1 MTTDKENLPKNA
13 TSFVMTN
20 CQGNLKKRLGDL
32 YGQRTWVE
40 YGFRQ
45 CKQELGWKDYR
56 LTKIESIEKWWGII
70 NSIYTMVSWQTEPFK
85 KLLFPEGEKK
95 EEEEKLE
102 QKEEINTWKKS
113 LKKIVRMIEPLILF
127 WLITPWLKM
136 VNSSGLLEGL
146 NNLLSITHGSK
157 LYFPTG

>member
-1 MTTDKENLPKNA
+1 MTTDTENLPKNS

-56 LTKIESIEKWWGII
+56 LTKIESIEKWWGLI
-70 NSIYTMVSWQTEPFK
+70 NSVYTMVSLQTKPLRE
-85 KLLFPEGEKK
+85 LLFSEEEKK
-95 EEEEKLE
+95 EEIEEKE
-102 QKEEINTWKKS
+102 PINSWKTS
-113 LKKIVRMIEPLILF
+113 LKKIMMMIEPLILF

-146 NNLLSITHGSK
+146 NNLLSITHDSK